1 MPLEYQ
7 PIILSQACRTDHP
20 FAHSCI
26 RRVPIFQNLSDEE
39 VEILHHVTFQKKY
52 EKNETIFRD
61 GEQSEN
67 LYVISHGVVKIA
79 KLTDEGKEQ
88 IYRFLF
94 PGDFFGQFSLLQ
106 NKTHYANAEALEPAV
121 ICQIHKADFSRIIGE
136 HPHMA
141 YRLLIAVSERLKQAD
156 EWISTISLLDVER
169 RLAKILLL
177 FYRKQADEQ
186 GHVKLPVAKKELA
199 AWIGTTPE
207 TISRKFTYFESLGIL
222 ASDNQNKIRILDPQ
236 MLESLQ

>member
-7 PIILSQACRTDHP
+7 PIDLSQVCRTDNP
-20 FAHSCI
+20 LAHSCI

-67 LYVISHGVVKIA
+67 LYVISRGVVKIA

-121 ICQIHKADFSRIIGE
+121 ICQIHKADFTRIIGE

-141 YRLLIAVSERLKQAD
+141 YRLLIAVSERLQQAD

-177 FYRKQADEQ
+177 FYRKQADSQ
-186 GHVKLPVAKKELA
+186 GQVKLPVAKKQLA

-207 TISRKFTYFESLGIL
+207 TISRKFTHFESLGIL
-222 ASDNQNKIRILDPQ
+222 ASDNPNKIRILDPK